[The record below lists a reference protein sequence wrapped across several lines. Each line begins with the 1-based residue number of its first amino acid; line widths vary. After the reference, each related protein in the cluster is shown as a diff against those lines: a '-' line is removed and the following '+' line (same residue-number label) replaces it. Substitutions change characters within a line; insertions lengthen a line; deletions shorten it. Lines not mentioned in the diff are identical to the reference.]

1 MGILDKAVEAE
12 GKIPFAEYAEK
23 LSDAAL
29 RAGEFKYIFDALS
42 ALCEVMEIKAELGVR
57 TRKAYRADNKAELTG
72 LLNKYTVLSER
83 LKTFYKLFKELWMRE
98 NKSFGWEIQ
107 DARLGGVMLRIR
119 SCKERLE
126 EYISGKIPAVEELDE
141 DILPYVN
148 GLELN
153 NYRLLVSPSD
163 I

>member
-1 MGILDKAVEAE
+1 
-12 GKIPFAEYAEK
+12 
-23 LSDAAL
+23 
-29 RAGEFKYIFDALS
+29 
-42 ALCEVMEIKAELGVR
+42 
-57 TRKAYRADNKAELTG
+57 
-72 LLNKYTVLSER
+72 
-83 LKTFYKLFKELWMRE
+83 MRE